1 MANSIGYLLSLN
13 AYSTGAEAAAE
24 SVSQGARVVYA
35 TTDTLST
42 SNLLYGDS
50 RLTQPVFGVVGDYYG
65 IQLLTDDAVKY
76 VVTFN
81 ETGAITFYTTTT
93 TTGAPTTTTT
103 TAAPTTT
110 TTTTTTYS
118 FSVYTGTTQ
127 FAACQHSNPMLT
139 VYTSSPALN
148 VGVDLYTD
156 AALTVIYNRPVYGM
170 YLSSYFAADDQVC
183 TMGGALGNTIT
194 SFVPCSG
201 VTTTTTTTAAP

>member
-1 MANSIGYLLSLN
+1 MANSIGYLLSFN

-50 RLTQPVFGVVGDYYG
+50 RLTQPVFGLVGDYYG

-93 TTGAPTTTTT
+93 TTT

-110 TTTTTTYS
+110 TTT
-118 FSVYTGTTQ
+118 
-127 FAACQHSNPMLT
+127 AA
-139 VYTSSPALN
+139 
-148 VGVDLYTD
+148 
-156 AALTVIYNRPVYGM
+156 
-170 YLSSYFAADDQVC
+170 
-183 TMGGALGNTIT
+183 
-194 SFVPCSG
+194 
-201 VTTTTTTTAAP
+201 